1 MAEIWKKEG
10 VLFATFTELSTFVL
24 TLLNRLT
31 LVRYPRHPLTRPSR
45 IIVGKLANW
54 NRTSNL
60 QRKKN
65 ENWNTSSRYFSNTK
79 PSCNPMVDW
88 NFNY

>member
-1 MAEIWKKEG
+1 MAEVWKKEG

-60 QRKKN
+60 QRKK
-65 ENWNTSSRYFSNTK
+65 TK
-79 PSCNPMVDW
+79 TGTHRQGISVKLN
-88 NFNY
+88 